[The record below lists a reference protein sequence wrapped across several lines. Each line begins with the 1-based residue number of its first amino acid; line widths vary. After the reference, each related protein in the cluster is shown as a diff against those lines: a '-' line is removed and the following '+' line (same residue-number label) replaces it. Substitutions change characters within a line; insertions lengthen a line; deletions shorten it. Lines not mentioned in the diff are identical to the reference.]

1 VCPHILCV
9 MTSTGPEKTSPV
21 TIFVDGRSGISVTGT
36 LDASTVPE
44 LNRAVTDFFEL
55 RDTSEIDV
63 LTLDMSTVSACDH
76 AATSA
81 VRHAQS
87 VCTDRGVA
95 LRVVP
100 SEAVRQV
107 MTARH

>member
-1 VCPHILCV
+1 

-21 TIFVDGRSGISVTGT
+21 TIFVDGTSGISVTGI
-36 LDASTVPE
+36 LDATTLPE
-44 LNRAVTDFFEL
+44 LNRSVIDFFAL
-55 RDTSEIDV
+55 PDAGEIDV
-63 LTLDMSTVSACDH
+63 LTLDLSTVSACDH
-76 AATSA
+76 AASAA
-81 VRHAQS
+81 VRHAQA
-87 VCTDRGVA
+87 VCAERAVA

>member
-1 VCPHILCV
+1 
-9 MTSTGPEKTSPV
+9 MTSTGPEQASPV
-21 TIFVDGRSGISVTGT
+21 TILVVGTGLSVTGT
-36 LDASTVPE
+36 LDATTVVE
-44 LNRAVTDFFEL
+44 LNRAVSDFFDQ
-55 RDTSEIDV
+55 RDMAEFDL
-63 LTLDMSTVSACDH
+63 LTLDLSTVSTCDH
-76 AATSA
+76 AASVA

-87 VCTDRGVA
+87 VCADRAVA

>member
-1 VCPHILCV
+1 

-21 TIFVDGRSGISVTGT
+21 TIFVDGTSGISVTGT
-36 LDASTVPE
+36 LDATTLPE
-44 LNRAVTDFFEL
+44 LNRSVIEFFAL
-55 RDTSEIDV
+55 ADIAQLDV
-63 LTLDMSTVSACDH
+63 LTLDLSTVSTCDQ
-76 AATSA
+76 AASAA

-87 VCTDRGVA
+87 VCAERAVA

-107 MTARH
+107 MAPRI

>member
-1 VCPHILCV
+1 
-9 MTSTGPEKTSPV
+9 MTSTGPEKHSPV
-21 TIFVDGRSGISVTGT
+21 TIFVDGTSGISVTGT
-36 LDASTVPE
+36 LDATTIAE
-44 LNRAVTDFFEL
+44 LNRSVTDFFEVT
-55 RDTSEIDV
+55 DTSDLDM
-63 LTLDMSTVSACDH
+63 LTLDLSTVSACDH
-76 AATSA
+76 AVSAA

-87 VCTDRGVA
+87 VCAERAVA

>member
-1 VCPHILCV
+1 
-9 MTSTGPEKTSPV
+9 MTSTGPEKHSPV
-21 TIFVDGRSGISVTGT
+21 TILVDGTSGISVTGT
-36 LDASTVPE
+36 LDATTLPE
-44 LNRAVTDFFEL
+44 LNRSVTDFFEAA
-55 RDTSEIDV
+55 DTSEMDV
-63 LTLDMSTVSACDH
+63 LTLDLSTVSACDH
-76 AATSA
+76 AVSVA

-87 VCTDRGVA
+87 VCAEKAIA

>member
-1 VCPHILCV
+1 
-9 MTSTGPEKTSPV
+9 MTSPGPEKTSPV
-21 TIFVDGRSGISVTGT
+21 TIFIDGTSGISVTGT
-36 LDASTVPE
+36 LDATTLPE
-44 LNRAVTDFFEL
+44 LNRMVTDFFDLAEAA
-55 RDTSEIDV
+55 DVDV
-63 LTLDMSTVSACDH
+63 LTLDLSTVSTCDR
-76 AATSA
+76 AVSAA

-87 VCTDRGVA
+87 VCADRAVA

>member
-1 VCPHILCV
+1 
-9 MTSTGPEKTSPV
+9 MTSTGPGNASPV
-21 TIFVDGRSGISVTGT
+21 TIFVDGTSGISVTGT
-36 LDASTVPE
+36 LNATTVVE
-44 LNRAVTDFFEL
+44 LNRAVSDFFDQTDMAEFDL
-55 RDTSEIDV
+55 
-63 LTLDMSTVSACDH
+63 LTLDLSTVTACDH
-76 AATSA
+76 AASVA

>member
-1 VCPHILCV
+1 
-9 MTSTGPEKTSPV
+9 M
-21 TIFVDGRSGISVTGT
+21 TIFVDGTSGISVTGT
-36 LDASTVPE
+36 LDATTLPE
-44 LNRAVTDFFEL
+44 LNRSVTDFFEVV
-55 RDTSEIDV
+55 DAAEIDV
-63 LTLDMSTVSACDH
+63 LTLDLSTVSTCDQ
-76 AATSA
+76 AASAA

-87 VCTDRGVA
+87 VCAERAVA

>member
-1 VCPHILCV
+1 

-21 TIFVDGRSGISVTGT
+21 TIFVDGTSGISVTGV
-36 LDASTVPE
+36 LDASTLPE
-44 LNRAVTDFFEL
+44 LNRSVSDFFEL
-55 RDTSEIDV
+55 ADITELDM
-63 LTLDMSTVSACDH
+63 LTLDLSTVTACD
-76 AATSA
+76 AAASAA

-87 VCTDRGVA
+87 VCAERAVA

-107 MTARH
+107 MTARR

>member
-1 VCPHILCV
+1 
-9 MTSTGPEKTSPV
+9 MTSTGPEKHSPV
-21 TIFVDGRSGISVTGT
+21 TIFVDGTSGISVTGT
-36 LDASTVPE
+36 LDATTIAD
-44 LNRAVTDFFEL
+44 LNRSVTDFFEVT
-55 RDTSEIDV
+55 DTSEMDV
-63 LTLDMSTVSACDH
+63 LTLDLSTVSACDH
-76 AATSA
+76 AVSAA

-87 VCTDRGVA
+87 VCAERAVA

>member
-1 VCPHILCV
+1 

-21 TIFVDGRSGISVTGT
+21 TIFIDGTSGISVTGT
-36 LDASTVPE
+36 LDGTTLPE
-44 LNRAVTDFFEL
+44 LNRTVTDFFEL
-55 RDTSEIDV
+55 AAAAEIDV
-63 LTLDMSTVSACDH
+63 LTLDLSTVSTCDS
-76 AATSA
+76 AASVA

-87 VCTDRGVA
+87 VCAERSVA

-107 MTARH
+107 MTPRH

>member
-1 VCPHILCV
+1 

-21 TIFVDGRSGISVTGT
+21 TIFVDGTSGICVAGT
-36 LDASTVPE
+36 LDATTLAD
-44 LNRAVTDFFEL
+44 LNRSVTDFFEAT
-55 RDTSEIDV
+55 DTSELDV
-63 LTLDMSTVSACDH
+63 LTLDLSTVSACDH
-76 AATSA
+76 AVSAA

-87 VCTDRGVA
+87 VCAEQAVA

>member
-1 VCPHILCV
+1 
-9 MTSTGPEKTSPV
+9 MTSTGPEKTAPV
-21 TIFVDGRSGISVTGT
+21 TIFVDGTSGISVTGT
-36 LDASTVPE
+36 LDATTLAE
-44 LNRAVTDFFEL
+44 LNRSVADFFEAT
-55 RDTSEIDV
+55 DTSELDV
-63 LTLDMSTVSACDH
+63 LTLDLSTVSACDH
-76 AATSA
+76 TVSAA

-87 VCTDRGVA
+87 VCAERAVA